1 MIDLKKKQSQDFS
14 TDETS
19 FDEKQYKTNDP
30 NKTSMQLK
38 EKNAKKFL
46 CVMLSVVVVFVS
58 LVCIFISKRNET
70 LLAEQ
75 KIKELQ
81 DSTQATSSTTADGN
95 QKTDSTQKG
104 DTLDTTNS
112 GTTVPTTEKKFN
124 APTPGTLEN
133 PTIIEIDK
141 DNWEMTIVN
150 SFYRIPESYEPDL
163 VYVCDSDQ
171 RLDKNVAVA
180 FEKMYEAGLK
190 DGVTLT
196 PNSGY
201 RSYERQERN
210 YNRKINYFLSQGY
223 TENEA
228 KVKAATISMP
238 PGSSEHNLGYAMDI
252 VVVEE
257 WFDGTNEFKWLME
270 NAQDYGFIL
279 RYPKDKQDI
288 TRVIYEPWHWRYVG
302 VENAKKIKESGLCLE
317 EYLGV
322 VK

>member
-14 TDETS
+14 INESS
-19 FDEKQYKTNDP
+19 FDERQ
-30 NKTSMQLK
+30 NKANEQNKIAMQLK
-38 EKNAKKFL
+38 EKNARKFL
-46 CVMLSVVVVFVS
+46 CVTLSIIVVFVS
-58 LVCIFISKRNET
+58 LVCIFVSKRNET

-75 KIKELQ
+75 KISELQ
-81 DSTQATSSTTADGN
+81 GTTQALPSPTVNDNRKNDT
-95 QKTDSTQKG
+95 TQKG
-104 DTLDTTNS
+104 DTLEATKNDTTVS
-112 GTTVPTTEKKFN
+112 ATEKKYN
-124 APTPGTLEN
+124 APAPGTLEN
-133 PTIIEIDK
+133 PTIIKIDE

-150 SFYRIPESYEPDL
+150 SFYRIPESYQPDL

-171 RLDKNVAVA
+171 RLDKNVAA
-180 FEKMYEAGLK
+180 AYEKMYAAGLK

-223 TENEA
+223 TEKEA
-228 KVKAATISMP
+228 KIKAATISMP